1 LIGAGSGCA
10 CLDVRLEGAGE
21 ESVVLE
27 LVEVAAKSRVSLGP
41 ERRLPLETSTGV
53 GLAWLSGLAS
63 SLGRISSSERR
74 ERCLSQASQQREGLR
89 EEDGGRRRGDWR
101 S

>member
-1 LIGAGSGCA
+1 MLGCPFG
-10 CLDVRLEGAGE
+10 RAGE

-41 ERRLPLETSTGV
+41 ERRLPLETSTGM

-74 ERCLSQASQQREGLR
+74 ERCLRPGFSAAGGSSG
-89 EEDGGRRRGDWR
+89 GGRRAEERR
-101 S
+101 LA